1 MRRMAGLVDFAFVG
15 GLRQDYCITHDGR
28 VFAGMLGGNALYAAV
43 GARVWGSSAGVI
55 SRVGLEYPAGWLDQL
70 RDRGFNLDGVRR
82 LPEPQDTRTFY
93 AYLSPDER
101 VDTSPASHFLRVGH
115 PLPKELLGYQHSTLQ
130 QDRRASPG
138 PLAVRIDDLPAW
150 IAGCRGVHFSP
161 ADYLTHLS
169 IPTHLRQLGIKRLT
183 LDPSLV
189 YMDPGFRR
197 DLPNLLNGLEVF
209 LPSLMEAEAFF
220 RPQRLRVWE
229 MADAFLGMGC
239 SIVVIKCGA
248 NGQAVLDGA
257 SGQRWSVPAYPVQAN
272 DVTGAG
278 DAYCGGFLAG
288 LDQTGDPLEAAL
300 RGAVSSSLVIE
311 GTGAL
316 FALDAHPGLAHARLH
331 ALRQAVGRA

>member
-1 MRRMAGLVDFAFVG
+1 MAGSVDFAFVG

-43 GARVWGSSAGVI
+43 GARVWGASVAVV
-55 SRVGLEYPAGWLDQL
+55 SRVGSDYPSDWLERL
-70 RDRGFNLDGVRR
+70 RTLGFNLDGVRV

-101 VDTSPASHFLRVGH
+101 VDTSPASHFLRVGKE
-115 PLPKELLGYQHSTLQ
+115 LPKDLLGYQHSTLQ

-138 PLAVRIDDLPAW
+138 PLAVRADDLPAW
-150 IAGCRGVHFSP
+150 IHGCRGVHFSP
-161 ADYLTHLS
+161 ADYLTHLTV
-169 IPTHLRQLGIKRLT
+169 PTHLRHLGIKTLT
-183 LDPSLV
+183 LDPSLM

-197 DLPNLLNGLEVF
+197 DLPDLLSGLDAF

-229 MADAFLGMGC
+229 MAEAFLAMGC
-239 SIVVIKCGA
+239 RIVVIKCGA

-257 SGQRWSVPAYPVQAN
+257 SGQRWNVPAYPAQPN

-288 LDQTGDPLEAAL
+288 LAETGDPLEAAL

-316 FALDAHPGLAHARLH
+316 FALEALPGLPQARLH
-331 ALRQAVGRA
+331 ALQQAVGKA

>member
-1 MRRMAGLVDFAFVG
+1 MAGSVDFAFVG

-43 GARVWGSSAGVI
+43 GARVWGASVGVV
-55 SRVGLEYPAGWLDQL
+55 SRVGSDYPSAWLERL
-70 RDRGFNLDGVRR
+70 REEGFNLDGVRV
-82 LPEPQDTRTFY
+82 LPDPQDTRTFY

-130 QDRRASPG
+130 QDRRAEPG
-138 PLAVRIDDLPAW
+138 RLAVRVDDLPAW
-150 IAGCRGVHFSP
+150 IGGAKGVHFSP
-161 ADYLTHLS
+161 GDYLTHLTV
-169 IPTHLRQLGIKRLT
+169 PTHLRHLGIKSLT
-183 LDPSLV
+183 LDPSLM

-197 DLPNLLNGLEVF
+197 DLPDLLNGLDAF

-220 RPQRLRVWE
+220 QPQRLRLWE
-229 MADAFLGMGC
+229 MAEAFLGMGC
-239 SIVVIKCGA
+239 AIVVIKCGA
-248 NGQAVLDGA
+248 NGQAVLDGT
-257 SGQRWSVPAYPVQAN
+257 SGKRWDVPAYPIQPI

-288 LDQTGDPLEAAL
+288 LVQTGDPLEAAL
-300 RGAVSSSLVIE
+300 RGTVSASLVID

-316 FALDAHPGLAHARLH
+316 FALEALPGLPHARLH

>member
-1 MRRMAGLVDFAFVG
+1 MAGSVEYAFVG

-28 VFAGMLGGNALYAAV
+28 VFAGILGGNAVYAAV
-43 GARVWGSSAGVI
+43 GARVWGASVALV
-55 SRVGLEYPAGWLDQL
+55 SRVGSDYPAAWLERL
-70 RDRGFNLDGVRR
+70 RDKGFNLDGVHVD
-82 LPEPQDTRTFY
+82 PEPQDTRTFY

-115 PLPKELLGYQHSTLQ
+115 TLPKELIGYQHSTLQ

-138 PLAVRIDDLPAW
+138 PLAVRVDDLPAW
-150 IAGCRGVHFSP
+150 IGGCRGVHFSP

-169 IPTHLRQLGIKRLT
+169 IPTHLRHLGIRTLT
-183 LDPSLV
+183 LDPSLM

-197 DLPNLLNGLEVF
+197 ELPDLLNGLDAF

-229 MADAFLGMGC
+229 MAEGFLGMGC
-239 SIVVIKCGA
+239 GIVVIKCGA

-257 SGQRWSVPAYPVQAN
+257 SGQRWDVPAYQVQPN

-278 DAYCGGFLAG
+278 DAYCGGFMAG
-288 LDQTGDPLEAAL
+288 LVETGDPLEAAL
-300 RGAVSSSLVIE
+300 RGTVSASLVIE

-316 FALDAHPGLAHARLH
+316 FALESHPGLPQARLH